1 MYQMH
6 HQGQP
11 VSSATV
17 FRSEFKKWKQVLK
30 IRHLGQH
37 SRCMTCPLHENR
49 RGNNMHINMY
59 TSTHTYLQTYLYI
72 QTSIQYI
79 YMSTYTWIYLYI
91 QPTYVAKKHFF
102 LPHVEPSIF
111 FFLVDSFLTY
121 HCPFLLLTS
130 SFPCIVLF
138 TMMNSFI

>member
-1 MYQMH
+1 MH

-59 TSTHTYLQTYLYI
+59 TSTHTHIYKHIYISKHLSNTYI
-72 QTSIQYI
+72 CPHTPEYI
-79 YMSTYTWIYLYI
+79 YISNRHMLQKNI
-91 QPTYVAKKHFF
+91 FF